1 MFVVMNRI
9 PVNEEFREDFEAR
22 FRERQGLVDQSPGF
36 VRNLVLRPSD
46 GSSEYHIVMT
56 LWESR
61 EAFEAWTRSEAFA
74 RAHEKAKETPKA
86 MFNGRNVLEMF
97 EVVSD
102 SARAGQEDA

>member
-9 PVNEEFREDFEAR
+9 PVNKEFQEDFEAR

-36 VRNLVLRPSD
+36 VRNMVLRPSEE
-46 GSSEYHIVMT
+46 SSEYHIVMT

-61 EAFEAWTRSEAFA
+61 EAFLDWTRSEAFA
-74 RAHEKAKETPKA
+74 RAHEKARETPKA
-86 MFNGRNVLEMF
+86 MFRGNNVLEMF

-102 SARAGQEDA
+102 SGTAQA